1 MLKREFARF
10 VKLSRQVLRM
20 SRSRFAASIKVTT
33 HALDQWVGKRG
44 GYKSENFERIWEVL
58 KRSGIDPNDIR
69 RRALEGKPMVSTG
82 LMRQLSIHELA
93 ILDAWNEL
101 EQDARLLTIIES
113 LLSGSAIRPPS
124 KRSTSI
130 R

>member
-10 VKLSRQVLRM
+10 VRLARQVLRM
-20 SRSRFAASIKVTT
+20 SRPRFASSIKVTT

-82 LMRQLSIHELA
+82 LMRQLSVHELA

-101 EQDARLLTIIES
+101 EQDERLLTIIES